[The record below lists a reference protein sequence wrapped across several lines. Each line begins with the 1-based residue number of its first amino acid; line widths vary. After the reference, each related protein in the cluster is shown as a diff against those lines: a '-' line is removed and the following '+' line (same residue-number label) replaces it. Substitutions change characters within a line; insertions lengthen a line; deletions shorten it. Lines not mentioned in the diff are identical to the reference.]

1 MADSTSVIMGL
12 TTTSNK
18 KTSKS
23 ITNVDPNAS
32 AGDIKTF
39 VDGLN
44 SITSDTLTS
53 ITRVQKTDIEGTYA
67 DRTVTIDK
75 DNDENNAVTIDG
87 KNITVNFPQVADT
100 TTYENMTYIT
110 ITTNV
115 YISSFTLKNTV
126 ATDQLQ
132 IEQYTNMSIIVAF
145 KPGNNNVNVDLIL
158 GESYMNDTKYNPV
171 TINIKGAV

>member
-67 DRTVTIDK
+67 DRTVTITK
-75 DNDENNAVTIDG
+75 DNDANNAVTIDG
-87 KNITVNFPQVADT
+87 NNITVNFTQVADT
-100 TTYENMTYIT
+100 SSYEDMTYIT

-115 YISSFTLKNTV
+115 YISSFTLKNIV
-126 ATDQLQ
+126 ATNQLQ
-132 IEQYTNMSIIVAF
+132 IEQYNNMSIIIAF
-145 KPGNNNVNVDLIL
+145 KHGNNNVDVELIL
-158 GESYMNDTKYNPV
+158 GASYVNDTNYNPV
-171 TINIKGAV
+171 TIKIKGAV

>member
-32 AGDIKTF
+32 AGDIKTL

-44 SITSDTLTS
+44 SITTDTLTS

-75 DNDENNAVTIDG
+75 ENDANNAVTIDG
-87 KNITVNFPQVADT
+87 KTITVNFPQVADT
-100 TTYENMTYIT
+100 TTYEDMTYIT
-110 ITTNV
+110 ISTNV
-115 YISSFTLKNTV
+115 SISSFTRKNIIN
-126 ATDQLQ
+126 TDQLQ
-132 IEQYTNMSIIVAF
+132 IEQDTNMSVIIAF
-145 KPGNNNVNVDLIL
+145 KYGNNICDVEFTLN
-158 GESYMNDTKYNPV
+158 ESYMNGTNYNPV
-171 TINIKGAV
+171 TIKIKGAA